1 MITPE
6 ELHEQIMEQID
17 LTKEVEDEELTR
29 VIYEILRETEE
40 QEYISLKEKL
50 SSNIPHTIR
59 NKLSPMLK
67 RKMLF
72 ERKSSF
78 SK

>member
-40 QEYISLKEKL
+40 QEYISLKEKTFL
-50 SSNIPHTIR
+50 GNMFVWE
-59 NKLSPMLK
+59 LVQ
-67 RKMLF
+67 
-72 ERKSSF
+72 
-78 SK
+78 